1 MESAIEIVETVGT
14 GPIRFL
20 TDKSSKIEIGSIVE
34 LTEINGNPCCKL
46 SDGTKPFG
54 VVTEIGGP
62 FGMVTMHFDTMVLRT
77 KNFDMEHSY
86 LPGDFVY
93 SSNIGKFTTSKPHE
107 NSHII
112 GHVVLGAGV
121 DRDFVEINWI

>member
-1 MESAIEIVETVGT
+1 
-14 GPIRFL
+14 
-20 TDKSSKIEIGSIVE
+20 
-34 LTEINGNPCCKL
+34 
-46 SDGTKPFG
+46 
-54 VVTEIGGP
+54 
-62 FGMVTMHFDTMVLRT
+62 MVLRT